1 MATYTAGMGGD
12 NDVSSDDDDDDDN
25 DDYDSDYKQ
34 CMLIRGERKLAATL
48 QHGRFWSRWT
58 CPLKNPECARGYDI
72 SEN

>member
-12 NDVSSDDDDDDDN
+12 IEGEDASSDDDDDDDN

-48 QHGRFWSRWT
+48 QHGRF
-58 CPLKNPECARGYDI
+58 
-72 SEN
+72 